1 MVNFG
6 KLLKK
11 KEGFLLSTY
20 ALLIVQLAITF
31 FMVYAFRN
39 NKTFNKVTKQSFI
52 VYFLLTFGLI
62 LILSFVPMPIWL
74 KLIIFTVFAVVMGG
88 MLHNAS
94 IAASVNIIN
103 NALYGAIS
111 IFVAMSAFAFILAAM
126 GVDLSWMLII
136 LFAALIGLII
146 ASVLVMLFAS
156 KDSKL
161 QKALLI
167 FGLVLFSIF
176 VVVYTNAILQPGYTE
191 NFVDAAISFYIDFVN
206 IFSSILA
213 LQEE

>member
-6 KLLKK
+6 KLLKNK
-11 KEGFLLSTY
+11 QSFLLSTY
-20 ALLIVQLAITF
+20 ALLIAQLVVTF
-31 FMVYAFRN
+31 FIVYAFRN
-39 NKTFNKVTKQSFI
+39 NKAVSKVTKQSFI
-52 VYFLLTFGLI
+52 VYFLLTLGLI
-62 LILSFVPMPIWL
+62 LILSFIPMPIWL
-74 KLIIFTVFAVVMGG
+74 KIVIFTVLAIVFGG

-94 IAASVNIIN
+94 VAVSINIVN

-111 IFVAMSAFAFILAAM
+111 IFIAMSVFAFILASM
-126 GVDLSWMLII
+126 GIDLSWMMII
-136 LFAALIGLII
+136 LLAALIGLII

-213 LQEE
+213 LEEE

>member
-20 ALLIVQLAITF
+20 TLLIIQLAITF

-52 VYFLLTFGLI
+52 VYFILTFGLI

-74 KLIIFTVFAVVMGG
+74 KIVIFTVFAIVFGG

-94 IAASVNIIN
+94 VAVSINIVN

-111 IFVAMSAFAFILAAM
+111 IFIAMSVFAFILASM
-126 GVDLSWMLII
+126 GIDLSWIMII
-136 LFAALIGLII
+136 LLAALIGLII
-146 ASVLVMLFAS
+146 ASVLVMLFAA

-213 LQEE
+213 LEEE

>member
-6 KLLKK
+6 KLLKNK
-11 KEGFLLSTY
+11 QSFLLSTY
-20 ALLIVQLAITF
+20 ALLIAQLVVTF
-31 FMVYAFRN
+31 FIVYEFRN
-39 NKTFNKVTKQSFI
+39 NEAVSKVTKQSFI
-52 VYFLLTFGLI
+52 VYFLLTLGLI

-74 KLIIFTVFAVVMGG
+74 KIVIFTVLAIVFGG

-94 IAASVNIIN
+94 VAVSINIVN

-111 IFVAMSAFAFILAAM
+111 IFVAMTMFAFILA
-126 GVDLSWMLII
+126 GIGIDLSWMLII

-146 ASVLVMLFAS
+146 ASVLVMLFAA

-161 QKALLI
+161 QKALLV

-191 NFVDAAISFYIDFVN
+191 NFVDAAISFYIDFIN

-213 LQEE
+213 LEEE

>member
-6 KLLKK
+6 KLLKE

-20 ALLIVQLAITF
+20 SLLIVQLSITF

-39 NKTFNKVTKQSFI
+39 NKIFNKVTKQSFI

-74 KLIIFTVFAVVMGG
+74 KLIIFTVFAIVTGG

-94 IAASVNIIN
+94 IAVSVNIIN

-111 IFVAMSAFAFILAAM
+111 IFVAMTVFAFILAAM
-126 GVDLSWMLII
+126 GIDLSWMMII
-136 LFAALIGLII
+136 LLAALIGLII
-146 ASVLVMLFAS
+146 ASLLVMFLAS

-161 QKALLI
+161 QKAVLI
-167 FGLVLFSIF
+167 FGLILFSIF
-176 VVVYTNAILQPGYTE
+176 VIVYTNTILQPDYNE
-191 NFVDAAISFYIDFVN
+191 NFVNAAISFYLDFVN

-213 LQEE
+213 LEQD

>member
-6 KLLKK
+6 KLLKN
-11 KEGFLLSTY
+11 KESFLLSTY
-20 ALLIVQLAITF
+20 ALLIVQLSITF

-74 KLIIFTVFAVVMGG
+74 KIIIFTVFAVVMGG

-111 IFVAMSAFAFILAAM
+111 IFIAMTIFAFILAAM
-126 GVDLSWMLII
+126 GVDLSWMMII

-146 ASVLVMLFAS
+146 SSLLVMFFAS

-161 QKALLI
+161 QKAVLI
-167 FGLVLFSIF
+167 FGLILFSIF
-176 VVVYTNAILQPGYTE
+176 VVVYTNTILQPGYTE

-213 LQEE
+213 LEEE